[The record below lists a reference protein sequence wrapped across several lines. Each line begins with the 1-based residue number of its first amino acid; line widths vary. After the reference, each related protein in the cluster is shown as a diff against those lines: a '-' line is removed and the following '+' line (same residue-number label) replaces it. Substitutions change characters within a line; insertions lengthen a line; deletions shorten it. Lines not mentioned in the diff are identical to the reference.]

1 MKPQRRIAQDLR
13 IVDAIEM
20 ARREQPLEKTQWLLI
35 DYLTEKLD
43 SNNPYIKQHSYSYIK
58 QLQNYIKH
66 QEKISKV
73 VGYDPLI
80 EIIVFLVKGY
90 KPPKGKVYGMTS
102 MADLLRKITK
112 FPECQWEA
120 KIVLV
125 SQGISNKKSIKEIKE
140 IITSE

>member
-1 MKPQRRIAQDLR
+1 MKPQQIIAQDLR
-13 IVDAIEM
+13 IKDAIEM
-20 ARREQPLEKTQWLLI
+20 ALREQPLAKTQWLLI

-43 SNNPYIKQHSYSYIK
+43 SNDPYIN
-58 QLQNYIKH
+58 QLQSYIKH
-66 QEKISKV
+66 QEKIRKV
-73 VGYDPLI
+73 IGDKPLI

-112 FPECQWEA
+112 FPECQWED
-120 KIVLV
+120 KIGLV
-125 SQGISNKKSIKEIKE
+125 IQGISNKKYIKEIKE

>member
-1 MKPQRRIAQDLR
+1 MKPQQIITQDPRIL
-13 IVDAIEM
+13 DAIEM
-20 ARREQPLEKTQWLLI
+20 AHREQRLDKTQWLLI

-43 SNNPYIKQHSYSYIK
+43 SNDPYIK
-58 QLQNYIKH
+58 QLQSYIKH

-120 KIVLV
+120 KIGLV
-125 SQGISNKKSIKEIKE
+125 SQGISNKKSIKEIKK
-140 IITSE
+140 IITGE

>member
-1 MKPQRRIAQDLR
+1 MKPQQIIAQDQR
-13 IVDAIEM
+13 ILDAIEM

-43 SNNPYIKQHSYSYIK
+43 SNNPYISYSYIK

>member
-1 MKPQRRIAQDLR
+1 MKPQQRIAQAPEIL
-13 IVDAIEM
+13 DAIEV
-20 ARREQPLEKTQWLLI
+20 ARREQPLDKTQWLLI

-43 SNNPYIKQHSYSYIK
+43 SNDLYISDSYIK
-58 QLQNYIKH
+58 QLQSFIKH

-102 MADLLRKITK
+102 MADLLRKITR
-112 FPECQWEA
+112 FPEAQWED
-120 KIVLV
+120 KIGLV
-125 SQGISNKKSIKEIKE
+125 IQGIRNKKYIKEIKE

>member
-1 MKPQRRIAQDLR
+1 MKPQQIIAQDPR
-13 IVDAIEM
+13 ILDAIEM
-20 ARREQPLEKTQWLLI
+20 ARREQPLDKTQWLLI

-43 SNNPYIKQHSYSYIK
+43 SNDPYIK
-58 QLQNYIKH
+58 QLQSYIKH

-112 FPECQWEA
+112 FPENQWEN
-120 KIVLV
+120 KIGLV
-125 SQGISNKKSIKEIKE
+125 IQGIRNKKYIKEIKE
-140 IITSE
+140 IITGE

>member
-1 MKPQRRIAQDLR
+1 MKPQQRIAQDPKIL
-13 IVDAIEM
+13 DAIEM
-20 ARREQPLEKTQWLLI
+20 ARREQRLDKTQWLLI

-43 SNNPYIKQHSYSYIK
+43 SNDPYIK
-58 QLQNYIKH
+58 QLQSYIKH

-102 MADLLRKITK
+102 MADLLRKITR
-112 FPECQWEA
+112 FPEAQWED
-120 KIVLV
+120 KIGLV
-125 SQGISNKKSIKEIKE
+125 IQGIRNKKYIKEIKE

>member
-1 MKPQRRIAQDLR
+1 MKPQQIIAQDPR
-13 IVDAIEM
+13 ILDAIEM
-20 ARREQPLEKTQWLLI
+20 ARREQRLDKTQWLLI
-35 DYLTEKLD
+35 DYLMEKLD
-43 SNNPYIKQHSYSYIK
+43 SNDPYIK
-58 QLQNYIKH
+58 QLQSYIKH

-112 FPECQWEA
+112 SPECQWEA
-120 KIVLV
+120 KIGLV
-125 SQGISNKKSIKEIKE
+125 SQGISNKKSIKEIKK
-140 IITSE
+140 IITGK